1 MRIPA
6 YGRKGLLWTAIL
18 LVLAAWARAGPAKT
32 SEFAIS
38 WEGGIGQLPTAD
50 TEDPIAAYLGSETLT
65 TIADMDLRVLARSMG
80 WPDASPLPTLITDEP
95 VIRTYSAPAVLPP
108 IPLAPL
114 ASPAPPPPTRPASL
128 EYPEATGLADL
139 GSGGRDVP
147 LGDAR
152 YFNSGPG
159 GYGTVL
165 SGRPPGGLE
174 NWSHVT
180 RTAISY
186 IRPNVNVQ
194 MMLALDLPGGT
205 LGGKFEGPGV
215 TPKALLAIDRNTK
228 VHSADIG
235 ATTARFGRLA
245 RPDPVEEPQT
255 AVAAGL
261 DLGLLPTFLSQMG
274 MGLSV
279 VVSRG
284 EQTGNLR
291 LALVGTTELPV
302 DWTPIERP
310 YLHPAGAGRTEIVT
324 TSPWLYPSGGPGEG
338 REPGEENGGGG
349 NGKTPITPN
358 PPVPE
363 PATLLVLAGGAA
375 AVLAWRR
382 RKHRR

>member
-1 MRIPA
+1 MRITT
-6 YGRKGLLWTAIL
+6 YGPTVLLWTAVL
-18 LVLAAWARAGPAKT
+18 LAPAAWAHAGPVKT

-38 WEGGIGQLPTAD
+38 WDDHIGQLPTAD
-50 TEDPIAAYLGSETLT
+50 TEDPVAAYLGAETLAPIT
-65 TIADMDLRVLARSMG
+65 EIDVHVLARSVP
-80 WPDASPLPTLITDEP
+80 WPEAGPLPALAAHEP
-95 VIRTYSAPAVLPP
+95 VIRTFSAPAVPP
-108 IPLAPL
+108 PVPPAP
-114 ASPAPPPPTRPASL
+114 PAPPPTRLASL
-128 EYPEATGLADL
+128 TYPEATGLADL

-165 SGRPPGGLE
+165 SGPPPGGLE

-194 MMLALDLPGGT
+194 MMLALDLPGGA
-205 LGGKFEGPGV
+205 LGGEFEGPAV
-215 TPKALLAIDRNTK
+215 TPKALLAIDRNTE

-235 ATTARFGRLA
+235 ATTPRFGRPVRA
-245 RPDPVEEPQT
+245 DPQQEPQT

-279 VVSRG
+279 VASRG
-284 EQTGNLR
+284 EETGNLR

-310 YLHPAGAGRTEIVT
+310 YLHPAGAGRTELVT
-324 TSPWLYPSGGPGEG
+324 TNPWLYPSNTPGEG
-338 REPGEENGGGG
+338 REPEDGNGGGG

-363 PATLLVLAGGAA
+363 PATLLALAGGAA
-375 AVLAWRR
+375 ALLAGRRKRR
-382 RKHRR
+382 R